1 METLIKPCF
10 DGKRFSY
17 PGDPVLG
24 SRWDVLRWAVTRKPA
39 KWPSNLTNPTADP
52 VVEAVGHGALR
63 VTFVNHATV
72 LIQCDGVNIITD
84 PVFSYR
90 VSPVR
95 FAGPR
100 RHRPAGIT
108 LDKLPKIDAV
118 LISHSHYD
126 HLDIPV
132 SYTHLTLPTKRIV

>member
-17 PGDPVLG
+17 PDNPVLG
-24 SRWDVLRWAVTRKPA
+24 SRWDVLRWAITRKPA

-52 VVEAVGHGALR
+52 VVEAVNHGALR
-63 VTFVNHATV
+63 VTFINHATV

-90 VSPVR
+90 CLLYTSPS
-95 FAGPR
+95 PR
-100 RHRPAGIT
+100 
-108 LDKLPKIDAV
+108 D
-118 LISHSHYD
+118 S
-126 HLDIPV
+126 
-132 SYTHLTLPTKRIV
+132 